1 MYSYANLS
9 RICRPSYKKKP
20 ANVRDWKEWS
30 VLRHIRMFGM
40 CVVGVGRAFLWCP
53 ALHTPQPRSIC
64 QSEHT
69 GCSPQCCL
77 THPEWPSDKKS
88 HLGGRPMMGQGF
100 QKADHKARA
109 LIFNPTFILRF
120 SIHHISGT
128 QKLVAICLFFY
139 VVAVVLFFSLS
150 SASNSLFMENNIEQV

>member
-77 THPEWPSDKKS
+77 THPLSGQVTRSPTWKEGPWWDKGFRRLTTRQELWSLTLPSYW
-88 HLGGRPMMGQGF
+88 GF
-100 QKADHKARA
+100 
-109 LIFNPTFILRF
+109 L
-120 SIHHISGT
+120 SIT
-128 QKLVAICLFFY
+128 
-139 VVAVVLFFSLS
+139 SLEPR
-150 SASNSLFMENNIEQV
+150 NW